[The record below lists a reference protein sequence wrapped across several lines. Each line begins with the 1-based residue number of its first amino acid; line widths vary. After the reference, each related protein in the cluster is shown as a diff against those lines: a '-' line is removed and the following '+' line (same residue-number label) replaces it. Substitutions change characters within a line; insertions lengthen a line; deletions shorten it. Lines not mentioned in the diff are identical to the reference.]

1 MGCFVL
7 IWLEKVLMHVVI
19 VVNKGLLE
27 REFDCVGGRFIRR
40 IDPSKDSH
48 RSVLILWIILFNELL
63 GYKFFGIEK
72 SR

>member
-1 MGCFVL
+1 MVMGCFVL

-48 RSVLILWIILFNELL
+48 RSVLIL
-63 GYKFFGIEK
+63 
-72 SR
+72 